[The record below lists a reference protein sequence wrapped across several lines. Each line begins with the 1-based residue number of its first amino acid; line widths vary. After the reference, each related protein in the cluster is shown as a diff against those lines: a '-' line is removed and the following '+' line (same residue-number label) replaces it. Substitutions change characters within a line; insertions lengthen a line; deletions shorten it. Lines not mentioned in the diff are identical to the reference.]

1 MVSCASPM
9 IHPRCMVPFPPHAGD
24 FFHFTIKSSISTATR
39 QRHRGPGTHVASGP
53 PFTALALRSDRGRSV
68 GRRCDV
74 VGRPDLDQ
82 MDWLDEADNSP
93 GEQGTLLTSPS
104 PAIARSGH
112 VPDTRSL
119 LGSVALRGDK
129 KKHASRCNLRVR
141 WIFFDSSV
149 GAIAFTS
156 QALSGHA
163 METFIGR
170 LLYQCVPARQLPLAG
185 GVREHGVC
193 SLRARAGPGESAQP
207 CCRGTLRVDGHVYGA
222 GGRDGSRDGR
232 TGKTVC
238 GVFLADTK
246 RDVVC

>member
-1 MVSCASPM
+1 
-9 IHPRCMVPFPPHAGD
+9 
-24 FFHFTIKSSISTATR
+24 
-39 QRHRGPGTHVASGP
+39 
-53 PFTALALRSDRGRSV
+53 
-68 GRRCDV
+68 
-74 VGRPDLDQ
+74 

-93 GEQGTLLTSPS
+93 SEQGTLLTSPS
-104 PAIARSGH
+104 PAIAFRTR
-112 VPDTRSL
+112 PDTRSL

-193 SLRARAGPGESAQP
+193 SLRARAGPGESVQP

-246 RDVVC
+246 RDVQRSVRRDSKRGLSMPIDK